1 MQYSF
6 NDIFSDDMYRNTRVL
21 FIFGK
26 HNFFNKIVSD
36 TFKYKNTMQN
46 DTALIHTGSTITD
59 EFDFTDK
66 SEENTDEFSDDNAQQ
81 SVGNSIDFKTFLSV
95 VNVPNLYGK
104 WVCIETLAG
113 MQKKDKDALM
123 KYIKDPNE
131 NGIVIIIGNE
141 WKEYKDLLRNKI
153 INMSKYVSSIQLSFP
168 RGDVL
173 AKIVKQLFEE
183 KGIKIDNAAI
193 DLFLTK
199 MSNDYDN
206 YPNVVADVCE
216 MHHSEH
222 LTAKELKTYMKG
234 IENYVLDDFIG
245 ELIKPLANDSTRSKK
260 VLRMMVTLMD
270 SMGAESL
277 ARQVQRSIEECID
290 FRIMIN
296 SGVIPM
302 GIRYFYSDT
311 IEDIKNTFGEV
322 VKITQRDKQTK
333 EIVVTEQKNKYIS
346 MNEFVFRRKAELA
359 SRTSLRDWEYMSIIL
374 SKALNTPFTAGA
386 DRDFIIKKALYE
398 ICTRS
403 VASESRI
410 LNDIG
415 FENILGKDLEWLDS
429 IKLK

>member
-1 MQYSF
+1 
-6 NDIFSDDMYRNTRVL
+6 MYRNTRVL

-66 SEENTDEFSDDNAQQ
+66 SNENTDEFSDDNSQQ

>member
-1 MQYSF
+1 
-6 NDIFSDDMYRNTRVL
+6 MYRNTRVL

>member
-1 MQYSF
+1 
-6 NDIFSDDMYRNTRVL
+6 MYRNTRVL

-245 ELIKPLANDSTRSKK
+245 ELIKTLANDSTRSKK

>member
-1 MQYSF
+1 
-6 NDIFSDDMYRNTRVL
+6 MYRNTRVL

-26 HNFFNKIVSD
+26 HNFFNEIVSD

-66 SEENTDEFSDDNAQQ
+66 SEENTDEFSDDNTQQ

-245 ELIKPLANDSTRSKK
+245 ELVKPLANDSTRSKK

>member
-1 MQYSF
+1 
-6 NDIFSDDMYRNTRVL
+6 MYRNTRVL

-66 SEENTDEFSDDNAQQ
+66 SNENTDEFSDDNSQQ

-216 MHHSEH
+216 MYHSEH

-333 EIVVTEQKNKYIS
+333 EIVVTEQKNKYTS

>member
-66 SEENTDEFSDDNAQQ
+66 SEENTDEFSDDNTQQ

>member
-1 MQYSF
+1 
-6 NDIFSDDMYRNTRVL
+6 
-21 FIFGK
+21 
-26 HNFFNKIVSD
+26 
-36 TFKYKNTMQN
+36 
-46 DTALIHTGSTITD
+46 
-59 EFDFTDK
+59 
-66 SEENTDEFSDDNAQQ
+66 
-81 SVGNSIDFKTFLSV
+81 
-95 VNVPNLYGK
+95 
-104 WVCIETLAG
+104 

>member
-26 HNFFNKIVSD
+26 HNFFNEIVSD

-66 SEENTDEFSDDNAQQ
+66 SEENTDEFSDDNTQQ

-245 ELIKPLANDSTRSKK
+245 ELVKPLANDSTRSKK